1 MRRLVPCLAA
11 LSAIVLAAC
20 GHTTSSG
27 AGAPPSADA
36 TPGATAHAAT
46 QKLFDARSFS
56 NGTKVDNKYYPLV
69 PGAQLVLEGEA
80 TRAAGRQPHRLVL
93 TVTDLTKVIDGVTT
107 RVIWDVDT
115 NDGVLAEAELAFHAQ
130 DDHGNVWNLGE
141 YPEEYDAGKFKGA
154 PSTWLTGFR
163 KAEAGIIMPA
173 DPTRTEPPSYLQ
185 GFAPAVDFIDEA
197 QTSKTA
203 QATCVPAKCYDDVL
217 VVDEWI
223 PGNHSDGHQLK
234 FYAPAVGNV
243 RVDFKGGDEEESLV
257 LKSARMLTPAELA
270 TVRVEALKLDH
281 HGYEVSKDYAQTA
294 PAQASAGA
302 PPGA

>member
-11 LSAIVLAAC
+11 LSAIVLGAC
-20 GHTTSSG
+20 GHTTANG
-27 AGAPPSADA
+27 AGSAAGAEA
-36 TPGATAHAAT
+36 TPGATARAAT

-56 NGTKVDNKYYPLV
+56 DGTKVNNRYYPLV

-93 TVTDLTKVIDGVTT
+93 TVTDLTKVVGGVTT

-141 YPEEYDAGKFKGA
+141 YPEEYEGGTFKGA

-173 DPTRTEPPSYLQ
+173 DPARAEPPSYLQ
-185 GFAPAVDFIDEA
+185 GFAPAVAFIDEA
-197 QTSKTA
+197 KTSRTA
-203 QATCVPAKCYDDVL
+203 QATCVPARCYDDVL

-223 PGNHSDGHQLK
+223 PGNASDGHQLK
-234 FYAPAVGNV
+234 FYAPGVGNV
-243 RVDFKGGDEEESLV
+243 RVDFRGGDEEESLV

-270 TVRVEALKLDH
+270 TVRVEAVALDH

-294 PAQASAGA
+294 PAQAPADA

>member
-1 MRRLVPCLAA
+1 PCLAA
-11 LSAIVLAAC
+11 LSAIVLGAC

-141 YPEEYDAGKFKGA
+141 YPEE
-154 PSTWLTGFR
+154 
-163 KAEAGIIMPA
+163 
-173 DPTRTEPPSYLQ
+173 
-185 GFAPAVDFIDEA
+185 
-197 QTSKTA
+197 
-203 QATCVPAKCYDDVL
+203 
-217 VVDEWI
+217 
-223 PGNHSDGHQLK
+223 
-234 FYAPAVGNV
+234 
-243 RVDFKGGDEEESLV
+243 ESLV
-257 LKSARMLTPAELA
+257 LASARMLTPAELA

-281 HGYEVSKDYAQTA
+281 HGYDVSKDYAQTA
-294 PAQASAGA
+294 PAQA
-302 PPGA
+302 PPGV

>member
-1 MRRLVPCLAA
+1 V
-11 LSAIVLAAC
+11 
-20 GHTTSSG
+20 
-27 AGAPPSADA
+27 
-36 TPGATAHAAT
+36 
-46 QKLFDARSFS
+46 
-56 NGTKVDNKYYPLV
+56 NNKYYPLV

-141 YPEEYDAGKFKGA
+141 YPEEYEGGAFKGA

-173 DPTRTEPPSYLQ
+173 DPAKAEPPSYLQ
-185 GFAPAVDFIDEA
+185 GFAPAVAFIDEA
-197 QTSKTA
+197 KTSKTA
-203 QATCVPAKCYDDVL
+203 QATCVPARCYDDVL

-223 PGNHSDGHQLK
+223 PGNVSDGHQLK
-234 FYAPAVGNV
+234 FYAPGVGNV
-243 RVDFKGGDEEESLV
+243 RVDFRGGDEEESLV
-257 LKSARMLTPAELA
+257 LASARMLIPAELA

-281 HGYEVSKDYAQTA
+281 HGYEVSKDYAATP
-294 PAQASAGA
+294 PAQA
-302 PPGA
+302 PPGV